1 MWRPFRGQGQ
11 TIMEGE
17 VSARSGRAEF
27 TRARD
32 LYGLALTVL
41 PSALVLALAQP
52 LLLQPE
58 PSGPEICMLLPSR
71 IPTWWQRPVRRIR
84 FGPSRRVNATAEGAQ
99 GMRNSGTSTK

>member
-1 MWRPFRGQGQ
+1 M
-11 TIMEGE
+11 MEGE
-17 VSARSGRAEF
+17 VSARLGFVFPGGKADF
-27 TRARD
+27 ARARE

-41 PSALVLALAQP
+41 PPALVLALAQP

-71 IPTWWQRPVRRIR
+71 IPTWWQRPVRRR
-84 FGPSRRVNATAEGAQ
+84 FGAQ